1 LCRNGTRWFDEKWR
15 TRTSKQQ
22 PRWTPEWRGTFINRK
37 EATLI
42 VEVLAAID
50 TRIDDYV
57 ENGTLTGRDADVMTA
72 ILERLQADPPI
83 DLLTGR
89 AAHAR
94 TLDESEC
101 ELLARIADA
110 EKWDEVC
117 GWGRVRTKRWATIR
131 QTIADAV
138 TKPESTSR

>member
-1 LCRNGTRWFDEKWR
+1 MGDDENIE
-15 TRTSKQQ
+15 TAT
-22 PRWTPEWRGTFINRK
+22 TLDPEWRGTFINGK

-50 TRIDDYV
+50 TRLDDYV
-57 ENGTLTGRDADVMTA
+57 ENESLTGRDADVMGA
-72 ILERLQADPPI
+72 LLERLQKDPPI

-89 AAHAR
+89 AGHAHA
-94 TLDESEC
+94 LDESEC
-101 ELLARIADA
+101 ERLTRIADA
-110 EKWDEVC
+110 EKWAEVC

-138 TKPESTSR
+138 TKPESISR